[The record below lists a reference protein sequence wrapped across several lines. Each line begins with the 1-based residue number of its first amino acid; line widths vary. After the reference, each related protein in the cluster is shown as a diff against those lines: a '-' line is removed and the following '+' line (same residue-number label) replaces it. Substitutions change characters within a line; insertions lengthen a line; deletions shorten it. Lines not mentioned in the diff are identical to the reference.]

1 MTEKVTTEYVT
12 VTRNDEVYECF
23 PDMTRL
29 PSGDLMVIYR
39 ESESHEGYEY
49 CNLVVRRSQDEGVTW
64 SERQAIVEGPRA
76 KEGREYVKYN
86 CPRICALSDGRV
98 AAICDENVFDVP
110 REPEGR
116 RDIVIWWSED
126 DGRSWSEPVR
136 TGIRPWLPDK
146 IRELSDGTLLLG
158 GQVVR
163 DDTGLL
169 TWHCCRSEDGGQSWS
184 EPITIADDGQFH
196 HCEGSIL
203 ELPGGELVCYMREN
217 SHQGY
222 PGYKCISRDKGL
234 TWEGPYRT
242 LMAGCERPVGGMLES
257 GKVLV
262 TYRSNMRGAACG
274 KQNQFASSCSTM
286 TTTRGRIPATQ
297 AGRSFGMAASCAS
310 TTSSARRPWHSFAA
324 GFSRR
329 RTSRLGYPISDVRH
343 PTNGKRRRAD
353 ESAKMRSHTYFQARG
368 GPGTSPAPSQP
379 AKR

>member
-110 REPEGR
+110 REPERR

-196 HCEGSIL
+196 HCEGSII

-222 PGYKCISRDKGL
+222 PGYKCISRDTGL

-274 KQNQFASSCSTM
+274 KQNQFAYLETVESALEPERSKQQGRILMLDHDNNSRPDTGYSGWAQLRDGRVLCVYYIKREAPM
-286 TTTRGRIPATQ
+286 AFIRGR
-297 AGRSFGMAASCAS
+297 F
-310 TTSSARRPWHSFAA
+310 
-324 GFSRR
+324 FSEE
-329 RTSRLGYPISDVRH
+329 D
-343 PTNGKRRRAD
+343 
-353 ESAKMRSHTYFQARG
+353 F
-368 GPGTSPAPSQP
+368 
-379 AKR
+379 